1 MLLGFD
7 VLLFKSICFKLSRVG
22 KNVSTNENKKK
33 VTFAISTLGG
43 GGAEGVCVNIA
54 NNLVERGWQVTLV
67 VLNLD
72 DAVHTSK
79 LNVGVEL
86 IVVGAKNARYA
97 FIPLFKCLKKL
108 NPEIVIAFNYELTI
122 VLQMLRGFCSLNYLL
137 LSRNINS
144 MSEIAKNNK
153 GIKLKLYFFLLKYS
167 YSKCDFIINQCN
179 EMQVDL
185 LNIIPSL
192 ENKSHVI
199 YNPVNSSVEGF
210 IAGFDFSTIEKKDYF
225 LCIGRL
231 EKQKAFHYAIKAFAL
246 VSNRHMNLRLKII
259 GKGSLEDSLKALA
272 DKLNVSDKVDFE
284 GFQNQTIPYYLQAK
298 ATLLTSLYEG
308 FPNVLIES
316 ISLGTPVI
324 AYDCKS
330 GPSEIITSNNGV
342 LVKQNCVKSMASEME
357 KILVNESHPQRIRE
371 TSSKYR
377 LNEVINV
384 WESILEEFIPSK
396 RT

>member
-1 MLLGFD
+1 MG
-7 VLLFKSICFKLSRVG
+7 R
-22 KNVSTNENKKK
+22 NVSTNENKKS

-54 NNLVERGWQVTLV
+54 NNLVERGWHVTLV

-72 DAVHTSK
+72 DAVHTNR
-79 LNVGVEL
+79 LNVGIEL
-86 IVVGAKNARYA
+86 IVIGAKNARYA

-122 VLQMLRGFCSLNYLL
+122 VLEMLKNFCTLNYLL
-137 LSRNINS
+137 FTRNINS
-144 MSEIAKNNK
+144 MSEIAKNNNK
-153 GIKLKLYFFLLKYS
+153 SIKSKLYFFLLKYS
-167 YSKCDFIINQCN
+167 YVKCDFIINQCN

-185 LNIIPSL
+185 LNILPSL
-192 ENKSHVI
+192 EKKSRVI
-199 YNPVNSSVEGF
+199 YNPVNHSVESF
-210 IAGFDFSTIEKKDYF
+210 ITEFDLSTIEKKDYF

-231 EKQKAFHYAIKAFAL
+231 EEQKAFHYAIEAFSL
-246 VSNRHMNLRLKII
+246 VSKRHINLRLKII
-259 GKGSLEDSLKALA
+259 GKGSLESSLRALA
-272 DKLNVSDKVDFE
+272 VKLNVSDKVDFE
-284 GFQNQTIPYYLQAK
+284 GFQSETMPYYLQAK

-342 LVKQNCVKSMASEME
+342 LVKKNCVKSMASAME
-357 KILVNESHPQRIRE
+357 SILVNGSNPQKIRE
-371 TSSKYR
+371 TSSKYSV
-377 LNEVINV
+377 NAVIDV
-384 WESILEEFIPSK
+384 WESTLKEFTQSK